1 MREAKAVAETF
12 QETVQYNSKTPEG
25 TIPMLIKIN
34 ADKAKQ
40 INELGK
46 DSSLNYNIQSCTYN
60 WGTIVMGQFS
70 GNFARENTILMVI

>member
-12 QETVQYNSKTPEG
+12 QENVQYNSKTPEG

-46 DSSLNYNIQSCTYN
+46 DSALNLDLHIYFLSFELQRY
-60 WGTIVMGQFS
+60 GTGY
-70 GNFARENTILMVI
+70 GRLR